1 MNKDKLKIFKNSLL
15 RWINKLQMD
24 FSNMDHI
31 QATIDQIENKMMK
44 DKVTSQP
51 VTATQLIEIARKL
64 LLIGSLVRMLKIIIV
79 MVLDKTDDRCLSII
93 NKKIRYMLM
102 NR

>member
-44 DKVTSQP
+44 DKVTS
-51 VTATQLIEIARKL
+51 
-64 LLIGSLVRMLKIIIV
+64 
-79 MVLDKTDDRCLSII
+79 
-93 NKKIRYMLM
+93 
-102 NR
+102 